1 MIDNL
6 ELLKPFLTF
15 DTEDDFYYLQI
26 LQRKKDNPD
35 ITKNTKVIQNYFIRN
50 MEYLESHYKEIKLL
64 CDVFN
69 ARASLRLNKRSF
81 KRVAFRA
88 LQNIT
93 AQMMQDDFMSAKQAY
108 SKACG
113 QCHNDKD
120 KKWIVDVDEDFFDMN
135 EVDCIAAIEDSIDL
149 CDPQMQGGRILARVP
164 TKTGVHLITSPFN
177 ISQFPFSSDVD
188 IHKDNPTILYIP

>member
-1 MIDNL
+1 MVDNL
-6 ELLKPFLTF
+6 ELLKPFLKF

-26 LQRKKDNPD
+26 LQRKKDNPG
-35 ITKNTKVIQNYFIRN
+35 IIKNTVAIKDYYIRSV
-50 MEYLESHYKEIKLL
+50 EYLDSHYEQIKDL
-64 CDVFN
+64 CRYFN

-81 KRVAFRA
+81 KKVSFRA

-93 AQMMQDDFMSAKQAY
+93 AQMMQDDFHSARQAY

-113 QCHNDKD
+113 QCHNDKN
-120 KKWIVDVDEDFFDMN
+120 KKWIVDIDEDFFDMN
-135 EVDCIAAIEDSIDL
+135 EVDCIGAIEDSIGL

>member
-1 MIDNL
+1 MVDNL
-6 ELLKPFLTF
+6 ELLKPFLKF

-26 LQRKKDNPD
+26 LQRKKDNPG
-35 ITKNTKVIQNYFIRN
+35 IIKNTVAIKDYYIRSV
-50 MEYLESHYKEIKLL
+50 EYLDSHYEQIKDL
-64 CDVFN
+64 CRYFN

-81 KRVAFRA
+81 KKVSFRA

-120 KKWIVDVDEDFFDMN
+120 KKWIVDIDEDNMPFVED
-135 EVDCIAAIEDSIDL
+135 IEKLICSCHPL
-149 CDPQMQGGRILARVP
+149 PQSSKVLARMP
-164 TKTGVHLITSPFN
+164 TKTGIHLITSPFN
-177 ISQFPFSSDVD
+177 IEEFGNRYCID

>member
-81 KRVAFRA
+81 KKVAFRA

-108 SKACG
+108 SKACD
-113 QCHNDKD
+113 QCHNDKN
-120 KKWIVDVDEDFFDMN
+120 KKWIVDIDEDNMPFVEDIEN
-135 EVDCIAAIEDSIDL
+135 RICICRPI
-149 CDPQMQGGRILARVP
+149 PQSSKVLARIP
-164 TKTGVHLITSPFN
+164 TKTGIHLITSPFN
-177 ISQFPFSSDVD
+177 IEEFGNRYCVD